1 MKTTERLREGMEYCT
16 PRNSNEITPQYL
28 VVLAQDRNI
37 MEVMNVETGEK
48 FPIWQHPKLLPYKE
62 RIMKHGLTPDM
73 WEDGAGVVWIN
84 TLAFNAPPYYD
95 VIDVVGPFNQGMR
108 YSGMLHLNEDWKC
121 TYSMADELGL
131 FLGEEEEFERQ
142 AC

>member
-1 MKTTERLREGMEYCT
+1 MKTIEKPREGMEYCA
-16 PRNSNEITPQYL
+16 PRNSNEIAPQYL
-28 VVLAQDRNI
+28 VVSTKDRNI

-62 RIMKHGLTPDM
+62 RIMKHGLTPEM
-73 WEDGAGVVWIN
+73 WEDGEGVVWLN
-84 TLAFNAPPYYD
+84 TLVFDAPPYD
-95 VIDVVGPFNQGMR
+95 VIDVVGPFNQGVR

-131 FLGEEEEFERQ
+131 FVEEEFERQ